1 MNGSMDGMKSC
12 IKIISRWE
20 KPKTRNLGGG
30 AKFFDS
36 HCTAVIA
43 NGGNSIHGEH

>member
-1 MNGSMDGMKSC
+1 MDEWIDGWYEILHKNYQ
-12 IKIISRWE
+12 
-20 KPKTRNLGGG
+20 PLGKTRNLGGG